1 MMKYG
6 LKTVMLT
13 RVEDPQETGATVFA
27 LLKRCITVPSHG
39 EKKFLEIR
47 VTAHDIQAL
56 LCAADGCGMKLSA
69 ITAVP
74 DSPDGYDLVFTVS
87 EEGICGFLSYLL
99 LEYDDITVTGFAG
112 MI

>member
-1 MMKYG
+1 MIVPPVP
-6 LKTVMLT
+6 T
-13 RVEDPQETGATVFA
+13 PATNTSTSPSVSFQISGPVVF
-27 LLKRCITVPSHG
+27 LW
-39 EKKFLEIR
+39 
-47 VTAHDIQAL
+47 
-56 LCAADGCGMKLSA
+56 AAGFAGFSNCSGMKLSA

>member
-1 MMKYG
+1 
-6 LKTVMLT
+6 
-13 RVEDPQETGATVFA
+13 
-27 LLKRCITVPSHG
+27 
-39 EKKFLEIR
+39 
-47 VTAHDIQAL
+47 
-56 LCAADGCGMKLSA
+56 MKLSA

-74 DSPDGYDLVFTVS
+74 DYPDGYDLVFTVS